1 MFHLQ
6 KLKRKALTKWNE
18 AWKAQVDKFLS
29 KNKRLFDIFCEDK
42 NPEEGLEKKYVVP
55 MKHEDWDY
63 LK

>member
-1 MFHLQ
+1 M
-6 KLKRKALTKWNE
+6 
-18 AWKAQVDKFLS
+18 DKFLS
-29 KNKRLFDIFCEDK
+29 KNKRFFDIFCEDK